1 MRTPSF
7 RHALTSVLAVTLLS
21 PLVTSCN
28 KEEPTIGVVL
38 VRTADGLPVAGAT
51 VKLFAD
57 PALPIGDPSRLD
69 KEVVTDAGGRA
80 EFDYTDFYEQGQSG
94 FAVLDIL
101 ATKDTLLG
109 EGILKIVEEETRQ
122 EIVVLE
128 PIE

>member
-80 EFDYTDFYEQGQSG
+80 EAILPASVKRPP
-94 FAVLDIL
+94 AVVDS
-101 ATKDTLLG
+101 LLFPFR
-109 EGILKIVEEETRQ
+109 EETPKASVWFGSR
-122 EIVVLE
+122 EVPE
-128 PIE
+128 